1 MVEDISPR
9 ELLGFRL
16 VGYSIGDFGISLVNI
31 LIGTFI
37 FQFYVY
43 TINLNSILV
52 STGIA
57 LQLIIGALFSII
69 FGVMID
75 NKKPGKFGKRRPFL
89 LIGLPIWILANIL
102 LWLPPW
108 YAPQSN
114 SFYWPTTIYF
124 WSMIILKA
132 ISGTLIFNVYLSMFP
147 EQSQTEKNRKAVA
160 SIRAV
165 FAIFASILA
174 LLLPLIVQ
182 SILEDPEHV
191 KWWEP
196 SGKLILLYIPIIGI
210 AVAIFGLITIILTF
224 FSVSE
229 KFHNNTPITEYNKVS
244 IVSAFHQITVPIH
257 DKKFRKFLSVRFFNS
272 ISGKILGILIIPFLA
287 FVLKFRENEFFIYV
301 LISIFTKFIWYIAWR
316 KILAH
321 KNLTSKFSILIIFAS
336 IASLLD
342 LIFLFQDLS
351 FAFKII
357 LFIITVGTVLG
368 AMYAFPLFS
377 IPIGA
382 TLVHEA
388 AYSIEEKSSTI
399 SISKLSGAYYGSL
412 TFMASIGQ
420 ALASLMLGIILSGS
434 NESNPIIITLSLSS
448 MGIFYLFS
456 LIFVKRIKLNNE
468 D

>member
-1 MVEDISPR
+1 MVEDITPR

-52 STGIA
+52 STGVS
-57 LQLIIGALFSII
+57 LHLIIGALFSII
-69 FGVMID
+69 FGVIID
-75 NKKPGKFGKRRPFL
+75 NKTPGRFGKRRPFL
-89 LIGLPIWILANIL
+89 LIGLPIWVLANIL
-102 LWLPPW
+102 IWIPPW

-114 SFYWPTTIYF
+114 SFYWPTAIYF
-124 WSMIILKA
+124 WSIIILKA
-132 ISGTLIFNVYLSMFP
+132 ISGTLIFNVYLSMLP

-160 SIRAV
+160 SIRAA
-165 FAIFASILA
+165 FAIIASILA

-196 SGKLILLYIPIIGI
+196 SGKLILIYIPIIGI
-210 AVAIFGLITIILTF
+210 AVAIFSLITILLTF

-229 KFHNNTPITEYNKVS
+229 KFHNDTPITESNKVS
-244 IVSAFHQITVPIH
+244 IVSAFRQITVPIN

-287 FVLKFRENEFFIYV
+287 FVLKFRESEFFIYIIV
-301 LISIFTKFIWYIAWR
+301 SILTKFGWYFIWR
-316 KILAH
+316 KIL
-321 KNLTSKFSILIIFAS
+321 KRRSLVFKFSILLLFSTFAS
-336 IASLLD
+336 LFD
-342 LIFLFQDLS
+342 LIFLFQNLS
-351 FAFKII
+351 FVFKII
-357 LFIITVGTVLG
+357 LFISTIGTVLG
-368 AMYAFPLFS
+368 SMYAFPLFS

-382 TLVHEA
+382 TLVHDA
-388 AYSIEEKSSTI
+388 ACSTEEESSII

-420 ALASLMLGIILSGS
+420 AIASLMLGIILSGS

-448 MGIFYLFS
+448 MGIFYLMSF
-456 LIFVKRIKLNNE
+456 IFIKRIKLN
-468 D
+468 